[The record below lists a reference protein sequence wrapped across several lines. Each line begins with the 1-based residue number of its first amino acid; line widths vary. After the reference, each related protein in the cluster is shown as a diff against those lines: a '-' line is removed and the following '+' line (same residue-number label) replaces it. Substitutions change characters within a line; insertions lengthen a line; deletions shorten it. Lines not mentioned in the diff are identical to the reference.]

1 MIGQVRLQYNTVNPN
16 FKDFFDD
23 ALLKTPH
30 RIIGALANKKVIDFC
45 VGTKHIVMQ
54 TEDYRVWMQGAPDYD
69 YSSTPT
75 SVIFDEEM
83 KEPMLKMDAGWGYSI
98 LLTSNFIVNC

>member
-1 MIGQVRLQYNTVNPN
+1 
-16 FKDFFDD
+16 
-23 ALLKTPH
+23 
-30 RIIGALANKKVIDFC
+30 
-45 VGTKHIVMQ
+45 MQ

-69 YSSTPT
+69 YSSTAT